1 MRLVLETDLEIPQ
14 KAQKFA
20 AKKTKGLGHA
30 GSNMLFMEN
39 ASPKMLDRLKKML
52 ISSGFSISVSRDDAE
67 SEILPFCCPDLPKFL
82 GGPNEAV
89 LRTWEFG
96 GKTRLCVEFRLGSEM
111 PENLARLITAK
122 LQCLCLA
129 GERTILAE
137 DASPGEIKGIVNLL
151 AAYDYCVYRAFDN
164 KRAAALISIAHENT
178 KKDIKKC
185 RIDYAALPL
194 YDSKSVRRHKS
205 AVICM
210 WSSDGKTRLSLET
223 SGALPRTALLLP
235 GAEPEC
241 GWHTGAWLLFA
252 EDISLKA
259 YDILS
264 NALISSGYDIYR
276 GEENGLAVATQPKAD
291 EIEKAHFIKY
301 SSIPPYDPIE
311 ADESK
316 LVVLRMWDCGG
327 KTNLILKT
335 SCAIPESVKN
345 LAEESPHCGWHIGP
359 RELLV
364 DAIPLKT
371 FAILVNLLAS
381 SGFRV
386 YRDVE
391 NELSEPLSPDGETAE
406 NKIESAPHE
415 ELSGLEKEP
424 AGIDTPAY
432 IPPEKE
438 YPAETRQP
446 AGKTAER
453 KIESTEPKDQ
463 DSLEKE
469 PAAIDKPAY
478 IPPEKAYPAG
488 LSKPDGESAKKG
500 EIIRHIDYNSLPI
513 YNPQA
518 ACKRRKAVF
527 HIWRRGSCTRL
538 CAEASCTIPN
548 EPIEQ
553 QADAMFNAG
562 LHLDKNMLLVEN
574 SSSEVFDSIAN
585 TFISSGFDLYRFADS
600 GAEPLPTGCAVSP
613 EAEEVSAEFAS
624 LPPYHSVDS
633 SAAPLSTNSAVCLE
647 DWEIP
652 AELALLPYYAMKP
665 APPRQFA
672 ILRLWRF
679 GENTRLCL
687 EMSDAI
693 SQGFAKALAHVTPK
707 CGWLYCNKLLLA
719 ANISPLGFELLT
731 AALKVSGCAV
741 CRDDEKELSAFL
753 PAGSESGKTGTE
765 NLPSYSS

>member
-1 MRLVLETDLEIPQ
+1 MRLVLETDHEIPQ

-39 ASPKMLDRLKKML
+39 ASPTMLDRLKKIL
-52 ISSGFSISVSRDDAE
+52 ISSGFSISVSGDDAK

-122 LQCLCLA
+122 LQCLCLT

-151 AAYDYCVYRAFDN
+151 TAYDYCVYRAFDN

-178 KKDIKKC
+178 KKDRKKC

-210 WSSDGKTRLSLET
+210 WRSDGKTRLSLET

-291 EIEKAHFIKY
+291 GIEKAHFIKY

-316 LVVLRMWDCGG
+316 LAVLRMWDCGG
-327 KTNLILKT
+327 ETNLILKT

-478 IPPEKAYPAG
+478 IPPEKAYPAE

-527 HIWRRGSCTRL
+527 HMWRRGSCTRL
-538 CAEASCTIPN
+538 CVETHHYRITRKLAEFLERAVPDCSWECSGKI
-548 EPIEQ
+548 
-553 QADAMFNAG
+553 
-562 LHLDKNMLLVEN
+562 LLVEN
-574 SSSEVFDSIAN
+574 VTQEALDRIARI
-585 TFISSGFDLYRFADS
+585 FRKASFAINRTADAS
-600 GAEPLPTGCAVSP
+600 APPLPAGSSVSLGSDSQKS
-613 EAEEVSAEFAS
+613 EEVSAEFAS
-624 LPPYHSVDS
+624 LPPYDPKETDQSG
-633 SAAPLSTNSAVCLE
+633 TAVLH
-647 DWEIP
+647 
-652 AELALLPYYAMKP
+652 
-665 APPRQFA
+665 Q
-672 ILRLWRF
+672 WRF
-679 GENTRLCL
+679 GTRTRLCL

-693 SQGFAKALAHVTPK
+693 PRELADRITAVIPDRRWH
-707 CGWLYCNKLLLA
+707 YCNKLLLA